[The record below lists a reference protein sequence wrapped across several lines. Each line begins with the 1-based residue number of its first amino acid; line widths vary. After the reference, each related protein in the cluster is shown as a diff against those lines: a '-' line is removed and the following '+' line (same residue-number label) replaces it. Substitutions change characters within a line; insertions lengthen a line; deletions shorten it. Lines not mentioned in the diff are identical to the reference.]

1 MGYNSVSLSF
11 LYFFFLCRLESD
23 VNLHAQAQSALQ
35 QELDTLHLQ
44 HGDETTLVAQY
55 QSDLTLWQQRYAS
68 LKEQLE
74 EVQHRQSTAQTQ
86 NLGTVQQLN
95 TTRRDLQTQAEAA
108 LRLQQQVANVEE
120 ERDMLRARL
129 DELNRRSKNDKADL
143 QRAIGERQ
151 EALERNE
158 ELKVLVS
165 TLEASVRANAQKQ
178 HRLAVEVE
186 RGGEEQQHWEAEKS
200 RLLAAMDEKDRRVRD
215 QQESLKKIDYERD
228 LLQEQVDA
236 LEEEVS
242 RFHTVH
248 KDHEHRYT
256 SLHTVLEQTERKV
269 QTLSAE
275 LTSAQ
280 RHAQGADAR
289 LNAAQLEIQELKRRF
304 SQKSAEVGG
313 AAEDMMLMTR
323 ENQALTSELV
333 EMSAERDRLQQR
345 LQQVLH
351 VSAEREH
358 ARRCVETERTEL
370 VNTYRV
376 VLQEKRKLEEDLT
389 HLRYCLF
396 ILYFE
401 N

>member
-1 MGYNSVSLSF
+1 M
-11 LYFFFLCRLESD
+11 
-23 VNLHAQAQSALQ
+23 
-35 QELDTLHLQ
+35 HLQ

-74 EVQHRQSTAQTQ
+74 EVQHRHTTTQTQ

-129 DELNRRSKNDKADL
+129 EELNRRSKADKADL

-151 EALERNE
+151 EALDRGE

-178 HRLAVEVE
+178 HRLVAEVE
-186 RGGEEQQHWEAEKS
+186 RGGEEQQHWEAEKG

-236 LEEEVS
+236 LEEEVA

-256 SLHTVLEQTERKV
+256 NLHTVLEQTERKV
-269 QTLSAE
+269 QTLSVE

-389 HLRYCLF
+389 HLRYRLF
-396 ILYFE
+396 K
-401 N
+401 